1 MQCAARW
8 CHVDAIR
15 AFPSSR
21 WRWDIASSWRETFFA
36 RLQTN
41 EYKWNRILL
50 CIYCTVLQQFFFY
63 NPDPIRS
70 DPLDDVLNVRKNH
83 RLTSLHRAVSLN
95 IFIHYKSSS
104 IKATFEGETISGNKF
119 FFRLFPSSPSS
130 TLIEHSGDEF
140 DVLANTAMMFV
151 DLSISRQNISPK
163 IQLFVENSHAIKII
177 SSSVLAANKLPLSG
191 GEEKWKMWRKRTD
204 RHGLYEFWELGHTSV
219 SARVDDWSRKT
230 RFYFLIV

>member
-15 AFPSSR
+15 AFPPSR

-50 CIYCTVLQQFFFY
+50 CIYCTVLQQFFSH

-83 RLTSLHRAVSLN
+83 RLTSLHQAVSLN

-104 IKATFEGETISGNKF
+104 IKATFEGETISGNKLF
-119 FFRLFPSSPSS
+119 FS
-130 TLIEHSGDEF
+130 TISIF
-140 DVLANTAMMFV
+140 SFV
-151 DLSISRQNISPK
+151 DSYRAQRRRVRRARKHGDDVCWLEYKQTEHLTENTIIRGKLSCDKNH
-163 IQLFVENSHAIKII
+163 QLICSGCQQAATLRWRGKVEN
-177 SSSVLAANKLPLSG
+177 V
-191 GEEKWKMWRKRTD
+191 EKKN
-204 RHGLYEFWELGHTSV
+204 S
-219 SARVDDWSRKT
+219 SART
-230 RFYFLIV
+230 